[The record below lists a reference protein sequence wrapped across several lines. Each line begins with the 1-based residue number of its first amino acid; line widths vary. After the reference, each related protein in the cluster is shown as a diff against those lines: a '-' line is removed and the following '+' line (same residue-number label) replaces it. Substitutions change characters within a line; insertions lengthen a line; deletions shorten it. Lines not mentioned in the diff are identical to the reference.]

1 MRRRDLLKGSGALI
15 VGFAAS
21 SFGEKLGIP
30 AASRSVFAQTGRTGG
45 QVDSWLVIDG
55 DGVVTVYT
63 GKCELGQGMH
73 TAQVQLVAE
82 ELSVPVNRIRLVMC
96 DTSLT
101 PDQGTTSGSQSHP
114 TNFNHANLALAAA
127 TAREA
132 LIDLAA
138 RRLGVQRSELTAD
151 SGFIAVATDRSKR
164 VAYQE
169 LIGGRRF
176 ELALNPAV
184 KRKRAADWKVLGAPV
199 SRVDIPAAVTGQLE
213 YVHNV
218 RVPGMLHGRVIRP
231 PEIGATIVSIDER
244 SLDEFGGAVRV
255 VRRENF
261 LGVVSG
267 KQWLAAK
274 AATTLAVTWTKGAG
288 LPDQASYYEHLR
300 RQPARDAFVVNSGAV
315 DAALSGA
322 ATVLEATY
330 LHPYQMHGSLG
341 SSCAVAD
348 VQTDGATIWSST
360 QSVYPLRSTVAT
372 LLGLPPER
380 VRVVFTRGSGCYGIN
395 GADTVSYDAALLSQA
410 AGSPVR
416 VQLSRQDEMAWENYG
431 FAYAIDQRAGVNGAG
446 EIVAWDA
453 EAWFASRGGRPGYD
467 TPGNVV
473 TGFLAGFQPATVTAR
488 AASPPARFNNGSNA
502 APSYMSGCVG
512 GTCGGTGTIK
522 AERVLTHTIAS
533 PFFTGPLR
541 SPSRL
546 QNTFAHECFIDEI
559 AAHLKMDPVAFRLRH
574 LRDPRLIE
582 VVKSAATAAKWTP
595 RPSPQTVRLG
605 ADSRSAQAGQP
616 RGTVVSGRGFACVL
630 YEGDNGYCALAADV
644 DVDVST
650 GRLHARRFVVAQDCG
665 PISNPD
671 GMKNQIEGGAL
682 HGLSR
687 ALGEEVTW
695 DGTKVTSVDW
705 RTYHSLPLGFEPPE
719 IESVLINRP
728 DSEAMGAGE
737 TTITLVAAAIG
748 NAVFDATGVRIRQV
762 PFTPER
768 IKASLQASRLSLP
781 A

>member
-1 MRRRDLLKGSGALI
+1 
-15 VGFAAS
+15 
-21 SFGEKLGIP
+21 
-30 AASRSVFAQTGRTGG
+30 
-45 QVDSWLVIDG
+45 
-55 DGVVTVYT
+55 
-63 GKCELGQGMH
+63 
-73 TAQVQLVAE
+73 
-82 ELSVPVNRIRLVMC
+82 
-96 DTSLT
+96 
-101 PDQGTTSGSQSHP
+101 
-114 TNFNHANLALAAA
+114 
-127 TAREA
+127 
-132 LIDLAA
+132 
-138 RRLGVQRSELTAD
+138 
-151 SGFIAVATDRSKR
+151 
-164 VAYQE
+164 
-169 LIGGRRF
+169 
-176 ELALNPAV
+176 
-184 KRKRAADWKVLGAPV
+184 
-199 SRVDIPAAVTGQLE
+199 
-213 YVHNV
+213 
-218 RVPGMLHGRVIRP
+218 
-231 PEIGATIVSIDER
+231 
-244 SLDEFGGAVRV
+244 
-255 VRRENF
+255 
-261 LGVVSG
+261 
-267 KQWLAAK
+267 
-274 AATTLAVTWTKGAG
+274 
-288 LPDQASYYEHLR
+288 
-300 RQPARDAFVVNSGAV
+300 
-315 DAALSGA
+315 
-322 ATVLEATY
+322 
-330 LHPYQMHGSLG
+330 
-341 SSCAVAD
+341 
-348 VQTDGATIWSST
+348 
-360 QSVYPLRSTVAT
+360 
-372 LLGLPPER
+372 
-380 VRVVFTRGSGCYGIN
+380 
-395 GADTVSYDAALLSQA
+395 
-410 AGSPVR
+410 
-416 VQLSRQDEMAWENYG
+416 MAWENYG

-605 ADSRSAQAGQP
+605 ADGRSAQAGQP